1 MSVSSDNEA
10 LPGFLFR
17 LIGYGLLVL
26 SFFNL
31 VDILVPL
38 QLMNPAWEFQTVG
51 AIVESS
57 PIPLMGLAFVFY
69 GKLENRYR
77 WELFVLNWLSWS
89 ALMVA
94 ILSFLL
100 VPLGVSSAT
109 WTNRQNHYR
118 LNTQSDEQIAQLQKL
133 QTQLNQATDTQLQ
146 GLLKQV
152 SAQAADP
159 DIKTPQDLKAR
170 LQNDLTQ
177 AEKASRQQVETQH
190 NTKRFSLF
198 KSAAKWG
205 IGAIISG
212 CLFLQIWRYTSWAR
226 VSVKRKS
233 GW

>member
-1 MSVSSDNEA
+1 MSLSSDNAA

-17 LIGYGLLVL
+17 LIGYGLLIL

-38 QLMNPAWEFQTVG
+38 QLMNPAWELQTIG

-69 GKLENRYR
+69 GKLENRQR
-77 WELFVLNWLSWS
+77 WEPFILNWLSW
-89 ALMVA
+89 LTLIIA

-100 VPLGVSSAT
+100 VPLGFSSAT

-118 LNTQSDEQIAQLQKL
+118 LSTQSSEQIARLQQI
-133 QTQLNQATDTQLQ
+133 QTQLNQATDTQLE

-152 SAQAADP
+152 SSQTVDP
-159 DIKTPQDLKAR
+159 QVKTTKDLKAR

-177 AEKASRQQVETQH
+177 AEKAARLQIETQH
-190 NTKRFSLF
+190 GNTRFALF
-198 KSAAKWG
+198 KSTAKWSL
-205 IGAIISG
+205 GAIISG
-212 CLFLQIWRYTSWAR
+212 FLFLQIWRYTSWAR
-226 VSVKRKS
+226 LRVKRKS